1 MDELEGRMAGLRAG
15 IRRASAAGD
24 SAILADLKRELDKA
38 QAAWDAMLEAMTP
51 AQPEQSPVSPA
62 SVATADRTGIGV
74 SIPLREQ
81 VHHALTLLTV
91 PAAPRLIVAV
101 NGAFFGTPVP
111 SARLTSLR
119 RDEQRSFET
128 APFSRP
134 YYLCPALTSDRL
146 GPARGLLSIST
157 WTIAERIVGP
167 LSPRVHFLTAA
178 VKVAEAVKRTAE
190 PRPEARRLVW
200 RFAANIPGGTDGGG
214 TIDGVAAA
222 ARAELAIHED
232 EDRVTRETSAKRAR
246 PLTDK
251 QKLFGVPFGVAD
263 IEDVR

>member
-1 MDELEGRMAGLRAG
+1 MDELERRMADLRSG
-15 IRRASAAGD
+15 IRNASAAGD
-24 SAILADLKRELDKA
+24 AALSADLRRDLDKA
-38 QAAWDAMLEAMTP
+38 QAAWEATLDAMTP

-62 SVATADRTGIGV
+62 SVATVDRTGFVV
-74 SIPLREQ
+74 SVPLREQ

-101 NGAFFGTPVP
+101 NGAFFGTAVS

-134 YYLCPALTSDRL
+134 YYLCPALTADRL

-178 VKVAEAVKRTAE
+178 LKVAEAVKRTPE
-190 PRPEARRLVW
+190 PRPEARRLLW
-200 RFAANIPGGTDGGG
+200 RFAANIPGGMDRGG
-214 TIDGVAAA
+214 TIDGVASA
-222 ARAELAIHED
+222 ARAELAIHAD
-232 EDRVTRETSAKRAR
+232 EDRATRETSAERAR

-251 QKLFGVPFGVAD
+251 QKLFGVPFGIAD